1 MYNVMLISAIALA
14 AISETTKA
22 VILIKNNHEHK

>member
-14 AISETTKA
+14 VVTEALKA
-22 VILIKNNHEHK
+22 VIIIKDRNNNK

>member
-14 AISETTKA
+14 VFTEVSKAAI
-22 VILIKNNHEHK
+22 IIKDRNNK